1 MQNIVALVTKYSH
14 NRKMVSIKDAYGFL
28 IVRSNRL
35 FRLHFQR
42 FCQRHEIDI
51 SQEQWFLLN
60 KIAHNEG
67 LTQGDLTDDL
77 FGDKPNISRMV
88 EKMEQKGWIK
98 RINDSEDHRIL
109 RLHLTKKG
117 NATHEKMTSIVG
129 EERSKIYSGLS
140 SKDFK
145 EFERIIGILEKN
157 LLANL

>member
-1 MQNIVALVTKYSH
+1 MVLV
-14 NRKMVSIKDAYGFL
+14 KDAYGFL

-42 FCQRHEIDI
+42 FCQKHEIDI

-60 KIAHNEG
+60 KIAHSEG

-88 EKMEQKGWIK
+88 EKMEQKGWI
-98 RINDSEDHRIL
+98 RRVNDSSDHRIL

-117 NATHEKMTSIVG
+117 NLTHEKMTKIVG
-129 EERSKIYSGLS
+129 EERTKIYAGLS

-145 EFERIIGILEKN
+145 EFERILGILETN

>member
-1 MQNIVALVTKYSH
+1 
-14 NRKMVSIKDAYGFL
+14 MVSIKEAYGFL

-42 FCQRHEIDI
+42 FCQRNGIDI

-60 KIAHNEG
+60 KIAQSEG

-98 RINDSEDHRIL
+98 RLNDNSDNRIL
-109 RLHLTKKG
+109 RLYLTKKG
-117 NATHEKMTSIVG
+117 NTTHERMMDIVG
-129 EERSKIYSGLS
+129 KERSKIYAGLS

-145 EFERIIGILEKN
+145 EFERIIGLLEKN

>member
-1 MQNIVALVTKYSH
+1 MVLV
-14 NRKMVSIKDAYGFL
+14 KDAYGFL

-42 FCQRHEIDI
+42 LCQRNDIDI

-60 KIAHNEG
+60 KIAHSEG

-88 EKMEQKGWIK
+88 EKMEQKGWI
-98 RINDSEDHRIL
+98 RRVNDSTDNRIL

-117 NATHEKMTSIVG
+117 SATHERMVSIVG
-129 EERSKIYSGLS
+129 EERNKIYAGLS

-145 EFERIIGILEKN
+145 DFERIIGILEKN